1 MVNVK
6 AITDPVQVAN
16 ELRPV
21 TMKLARELRRE
32 AHPLGVTGNQ
42 VTLLIQIW
50 KNPTIGVREL
60 AALEGVSP
68 AAISGHV
75 RRLEGAGLIERVP
88 DPHDRR
94 RHALVVTTGGEGV
107 IRSVKRRRTAW
118 LAERMK
124 TLAPDEL
131 AAIETAIAPL
141 RRLLEIA
148 E

>member
-1 MVNVK
+1 M
-6 AITDPVQVAN
+6 QVAN

-21 TMKLARELRRE
+21 MMKLARELRRE

-42 VTLLIQIW
+42 VTLMIQIW

-68 AAISGHV
+68 AAMSVHV
-75 RRLEGAGLIERVP
+75 RRLESAGLIERIP
-88 DPHDRR
+88 DHYDRR
-94 RHALVVTTGGEGV
+94 RHALVVTPEGEGL

-124 TLAPDEL
+124 SLEPAEL
-131 AAIETAIAPL
+131 EAIETAIAPL
-141 RRLLEIA
+141 ARLLEA
-148 E
+148 DE